1 LASRNLYGFGAVP
14 EGVDGELGVGDV
26 PGAVEEGAEGVDGVA
41 GFVFGVGR
49 TGSCTPG
56 LSSAGLPLLSM

>member
-1 LASRNLYGFGAVP
+1 VVA
-14 EGVDGELGVGDV
+14 EGVDAGVVAGVAEALGAAD
-26 PGAVEEGAEGVDGVA
+26 EGAEGVVGVD

-56 LSSAGLPLLSM
+56 LSSAGLPVLSM

>member
-1 LASRNLYGFGAVP
+1 VVA
-14 EGVDGELGVGDV
+14 EGVDAGVVAGVAEALGAAD
-26 PGAVEEGAEGVDGVA
+26 EGVDGVD

-56 LSSAGLPLLSM
+56 LSSAGLPVLSM